1 MTPEEQ
7 QSKRS
12 KQDPGT
18 GTSVFDSLNNYTL
31 LLFAFSC
38 YLMYTSLSMIIFDM
52 KFYVAALSLPAM
64 TGLIFP
70 LGILAGRF
78 GGGYMHDFDFKIPAM
93 KTTGLVLLISIGSII
108 PIDAVTY
115 LFEAGRP
122 VNENYIEFLVSI
134 KPKGIW
140 SLLALGAGMVV
151 ISPLGEE
158 MLFRGFVQKI
168 FQRNMDPRLAVVLAG
183 VTFACAHFDIRVLPG
198 ITLMGIM
205 MGYVYYR
212 SRNILYP
219 FFAHALFNLISLVR
233 LNMASVESIR
243 QGTHSPPSVI
253 WLLGSLILTVAAIAW
268 FESDARRAK
277 KDAGHDIRTRIL

>member
-1 MTPEEQ
+1 MTHEEHQ
-7 QSKRS
+7 P
-12 KQDPGT
+12 KQPT
-18 GTSVFDSLNNYTL
+18 QNRPPGTSVFDSLNNYTL

-52 KFYVAALSLPAM
+52 ESYAAALSIPALA
-64 TGLIFP
+64 GLIFP

-78 GGGYMHDFDFKIPAM
+78 GGGYIRDFDFAIPAPR
-93 KTTGLVLLISIGSII
+93 TTILVLLISAGSII
-108 PIDAVTY
+108 PIDTVTY
-115 LFEAGRP
+115 LFEHGRP

-140 SLLALGAGMVV
+140 SLLALGAGTVV

-168 FQRNMDPRLAVVLAG
+168 FHRNMDARLAVVLAG
-183 VTFACAHFDIRVLPG
+183 VAFACAHFDIRVIPG

-205 MGYVYYR
+205 MGYIYYR

-219 FFAHALFNLISLVR
+219 FLFHALFNLTSLVR
-233 LNMASVESIR
+233 LNATSVESIR
-243 QGTHSPPSVI
+243 QGTSSSPSVM
-253 WLLGSLILTVAAIAW
+253 WLLGSVTLAAAAAAC
-268 FESDARRAK
+268 FEADARRAK
-277 KDAGHDIRTRIL
+277 KMRADDGPAL